1 MQDEISSVEPKAD
14 ASADIDSFLTKGAPA
29 GGAVVAVAFS
39 EDLKAQEAMLACMR
53 LQKHGRLDIDDA
65 VIAIKVAPDK
75 IRLVQTKDV
84 GAPQAAISGSWWGLM
99 AGLFVGGPLV
109 GLALGAAVGG
119 IWGKMRDIGID
130 DDEMRRIGESL
141 EVGHA
146 ALFLLI
152 TDGHPSHAVWE
163 ATRFEGRLLVSTLG
177 EDLNARLRES
187 LAKTVNPWGA

>member
-1 MQDEISSVEPKAD
+1 MQDEISAAEPKAD
-14 ASADIDSFLTKGAPA
+14 DSARVESMLTKGAPA

-53 LQKHGRLDIDDA
+53 LQKNGRLTLDDA

-84 GAPQAAISGSWWGLM
+84 SAPQAAVSGSWWGLM

-130 DDEMRRIGESL
+130 DDEMRRVGESL
-141 EVGHA
+141 EVGEA
-146 ALFLLI
+146 ALFVLV
-152 TDGHPSHAVWE
+152 TDGHPSHIMWE
-163 ATRFEGRLLVSTLG
+163 ATRFEGRLLVSTLS
-177 EDLNARLRES
+177 EDLNERLRES
-187 LAKTVNPWGA
+187 LAKTVNPWGV